1 MKPSAIIG
9 ALGVLLAGSLY
20 MNVSAQES
28 GSAPGA
34 VAMTGDSKAAWILLD
49 SRELVYCWWPEGPD
63 TRTRQASCRV
73 LDKFKVNRIQ

>member
-9 ALGVLLAGSLY
+9 ALLVLLAGSLY

-28 GSAPGA
+28 DSAPSA
-34 VAMTGDSKAAWILLD
+34 VAMTGDSKATWILLD
-49 SRELVYCWWPEGPD
+49 SSELVYCWWPEGPD

-73 LDKFKVNRIQ
+73 LDKFKVNRMQ